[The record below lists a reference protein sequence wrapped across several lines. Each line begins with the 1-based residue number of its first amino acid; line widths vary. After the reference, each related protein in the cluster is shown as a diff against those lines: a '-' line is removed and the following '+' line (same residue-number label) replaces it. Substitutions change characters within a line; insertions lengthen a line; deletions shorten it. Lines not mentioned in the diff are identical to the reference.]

1 MYIFIGEAKMKIIT
15 ADKWRNME
23 TFDVLNSIELAVR
36 VLKDRKLGR
45 EEKMFCLELIKE
57 IADLVKGDQQ

>member
-1 MYIFIGEAKMKIIT
+1 MIT

-23 TFDVLNSIELAVR
+23 TFDVLNSIELAIR
-36 VLKDRKLGR
+36 ILKDRKLGR
-45 EEKMFCLELIKE
+45 EERVFCLELIKE